1 MGKALNKRDFLKLLA
16 ALPPSIY
23 FSKPFRHPDL
33 LLQNPDAKNV
43 LIIVFDTLSAKN
55 ISLYGYP
62 RETMPNLARIAE
74 KGTVYHNHFAGGNW
88 TVPGTAS
95 LLTGTYPWTHRAF
108 NDEYRTI
115 LEGRERNNIF
125 HFFDQYYRIGYSHN
139 SNLYPFFDQFSPDL
153 EQIKSRKDLFISNVL
168 ALHELFPHDND
179 IAPISWDRMMT
190 EAEKGYTYSL
200 FFAPF
205 YQRYSQK
212 IVDDLRDDFPRG
224 VPRTG
229 ADNYFLLEDGMNWLM
244 SQAGTF
250 PRPFLGYFH
259 FLPPHRPYNPRREFV
274 NVFSND
280 YYVEKP
286 KPGLYAGNEGKPPNL
301 RYQGVQRQFYDEFIL
316 YADSELGRLYDSLE
330 QSGILENTWL
340 IFTSDHG
347 EMCERGVFGHRTP
360 VLYQPVIHIPL
371 VILEPGQT
379 KRQDIF
385 TPTSAVDV
393 LPTLLKITGQEIP
406 GWAEGTVLPPFA
418 DTAPNPERN
427 LYALEAT
434 NSEAHGVLNPATAML
449 VKDRYKLTYYFGY
462 GQLKK
467 TGPLFELYD
476 LENDPEELNNIHDV
490 NSEIS
495 QELQNEMLAKIE
507 EVDKPYRN
515 G

>member
-23 FSKPFRHPDL
+23 FSKPFQRPDL

-139 SNLYPFFDQFSPDL
+139 SNLYPFFDQFAPDL
-153 EQIKSRKDLFISNVL
+153 EQIKSRKDLFISNIL

-179 IAPISWDRMMT
+179 IAPITWDRMMT
-190 EAEKGYTYSL
+190 EAEKGSTYSL

-229 ADNYFLLEDGMNWLM
+229 EDNYFILEDGMNWLI
-244 SQAGTF
+244 SQAGAF

-259 FLPPHRPYNPRREFV
+259 FLPPHRPYNTRREFV

-280 YYVEKP
+280 YYVDKP
-286 KPGLYAGNEGKPPNL
+286 RPGLYASNEGKPPNF
-301 RYQGVQRQFYDEFIL
+301 RYQGAQRQFYDEFIL
-316 YADSELGRLYDSLE
+316 YADAELGRLYDSLE
-330 QSGILENTWL
+330 QSGILENTL
-340 IFTSDHG
+340 
-347 EMCERGVFGHRTP
+347 
-360 VLYQPVIHIPL
+360 
-371 VILEPGQT
+371 
-379 KRQDIF
+379 
-385 TPTSAVDV
+385 
-393 LPTLLKITGQEIP
+393 
-406 GWAEGTVLPPFA
+406 
-418 DTAPNPERN
+418 
-427 LYALEAT
+427 T
-434 NSEAHGVLNPATAML
+434 NSRRVL
-449 VKDRYKLTYYFGY
+449 
-462 GQLKK
+462 
-467 TGPLFELYD
+467 
-476 LENDPEELNNIHDV
+476 
-490 NSEIS
+490 
-495 QELQNEMLAKIE
+495 
-507 EVDKPYRN
+507 
-515 G
+515 